1 MWYLVGFISAIDV
14 YYAIKFSASLP
25 TMEENPFGKYLIRI
39 AGGDISLFI
48 GCKVAGT
55 VIVLGILQNAF
66 LLGKE
71 ETKCNVH
78 RVTLGLFLFQVWLFL
93 YMHDYF
99 IPGSINAYL

>member
-1 MWYLVGFISAIDV
+1 M
-14 YYAIKFSASLP
+14 
-25 TMEENPFGKYLIRI
+25 
-39 AGGDISLFI
+39 FI